1 MDNPVLQDTDR
12 VVLEGCSI
20 EGLPDGTDEKI
31 RKGKITG
38 SFLSSVRASS
48 CNPTDISP
56 ASSITSATVHST
68 HATDVIGLTQDGAN
82 SPHVPRYL
90 PLLIPSLDD
99 ENLEDSAEDCR
110 RLPKTAE
117 ELVEGPAEEPEV
129 EEEDTQDASDKDF
142 FKYTYFTDACN
153 GWCEKL

>member
-1 MDNPVLQDTDR
+1 MDNPVLQDADR
-12 VVLEGCSI
+12 VVL
-20 EGLPDGTDEKI
+20 
-31 RKGKITG
+31 
-38 SFLSSVRASS
+38 V
-48 CNPTDISP
+48 
-56 ASSITSATVHST
+56 TSATVHST
-68 HATDVIGLTQDGAN
+68 HATDVIDLTQDGAN

-99 ENLEDSAEDCR
+99 ENLEDSAEDSAEDCR

-117 ELVEGPAEEPEV
+117 ELVEDPAEEPEV